1 MTSLT
6 MPPVAEET
14 IAAAEH
20 HADQIERLLERKD
33 VVVRHLDERKL
44 YESDALN
51 SYTAVPMLVVLPYT
65 TDDVAKIMAYCF
77 REKIAVVPRGAG
89 TSLTGGALPVRDGIV
104 LSMARMRAVLD
115 YDPASRLMRVQAGT
129 TNLSISDYADGDN
142 LFYAPDP
149 SSQLACTIGGN
160 IAMNSGGAHSLKYG
174 VTTNNI
180 VAATFVTAEGEVC
193 TLGSAAGDSAGLDLM
208 GIITGSEGSLGLVT
222 EVTVRLLPKAP
233 GARPIL
239 LGFGDNASAGSCVA
253 AIIAAGIIPVAI
265 EFMDKP
271 SLQAIEH
278 YAKAGYPTD
287 CAAVLIVEVEG
298 SEAEIDTLLEQVCAI
313 AQPYQPTFQRIAKTE
328 TERELLW
335 KGRKAAFSAVG
346 QLAPDYFCIDGV
358 IPHGQLAHVLR
369 KVEEIS
375 TRYGLMVA
383 NVFHAGDGNLHPL
396 ILFDA
401 NKDQEQEKAEACGAE
416 ILKLCVDVGG
426 CLSGEHGIGVEKRDL
441 MPYQFNAETLRQHYR
456 LRRAFDAEERLNPG
470 KILPFSEELRP

>member
-6 MPPVAEET
+6 MPPVAEDT
-14 IAAAEH
+14 IAAADH
-20 HADQIERLLERKD
+20 HAASLVRLLGRED
-33 VVVRHLDERKL
+33 VVIRQLDERRL
-44 YESDALN
+44 YESDAMN
-51 SYTAVPMLVVLPYT
+51 GHTAVPMLVVLPET
-65 TDDVAKIMAYCF
+65 TQDVAQIMAYCDK
-77 REKIAVVPRGAG
+77 EKIAIVPRGAG

-104 LSMARMRAVLD
+104 LSIARMRAVLD
-115 YDPASRLMRVQAGT
+115 YDPDSRLMRVQAGA
-129 TNLSISDYADGDN
+129 TNLSLSAYADPDN

-149 SSQLACTIGGN
+149 SSQLACSIGGN

-193 TLGSAAGDSAGLDLM
+193 QLGAAGGDGSGLDLM
-208 GIITGSEGSLGLVT
+208 GVITGSEGTLGVVT
-222 EVTVRLLPKAP
+222 EVTVRLLPKAL
-233 GARPIL
+233 GARPVL
-239 LGFGDNASAGSCVA
+239 LGFGDNASAGGCVA
-253 AIIAAGIIPVAI
+253 AIIAAGIIPIAI

-298 SEAEIDTLLEQVCAI
+298 SNAEIDALLEQICSI
-313 AQPYQPTFQRIAKTE
+313 AAAYQPTFQRVAKTD

-358 IPHGQLAHVLR
+358 IPHGQLADVLQ
-369 KVEEIS
+369 KVETIS
-375 TRYGLMVA
+375 ARYGLMVA

-396 ILFDA
+396 ILFDS
-401 NKDQEQEKAEACGAE
+401 NSEGELEKAEACGAE
-416 ILKLCVDVGG
+416 ILKLCVDAGG

-441 MPYQFNAETLRQHYR
+441 MPYQFDSDSLRQHYR
-456 LRRAFDAEERLNPG
+456 LRQVFVADARLNPG
-470 KILPFSEELRP
+470 KVLPFAEDLRP